1 MYFFARNE
9 EANQWLAENPV
20 ILGGAAVVLGLIL
33 VGLGVYSLIT
43 RRAPTKRGPDLEGGQ
58 AVAMAVVWLV
68 FGGLCLL
75 FGAFK
80 IVTGL
85 LW

>member
-1 MYFFARNE
+1 MYLFARNE
-9 EANQWLAENPV
+9 EANQWLAENPLV
-20 ILGGAAVVLGLIL
+20 LGGGAVVLGLIL
-33 VGLGVYSLIT
+33 VGLGVYAIINK
-43 RRAPTKRGPDLEGGQ
+43 RAPTKRGPDLEGGH
-58 AVAMAVVWLV
+58 AVAMALIWLV

-80 IVTGL
+80 IATGL

>member
-1 MYFFARNE
+1 MCFFGRNE
-9 EANQWLAENPV
+9 EINRWLADNPL
-20 ILGGAAVVLGLIL
+20 ILGAGAVVLGLIL
-33 VGLGVYSLIT
+33 VALGAYALIT
-43 RRAPTKRGPDLEGGQ
+43 KRTPTKRGPDLEGGH

-80 IVTGL
+80 IATGL

>member
-9 EANQWLAENPV
+9 EINQWLAENPLV
-20 ILGGAAVVLGLIL
+20 LGGAAVVLGLIL
-33 VGLGVYSLIT
+33 VVLGVYSLIT
-43 RRAPTKRGPDLEGGQ
+43 KRAPTKRGPDLEGGH

>member
-9 EANQWLAENPV
+9 EANQWLAENPLV
-20 ILGGAAVVLGLIL
+20 LGGGAVVLGLIL
-33 VGLGVYSLIT
+33 VGLGVYALIT
-43 RRAPTKRGPDLEGGQ
+43 KRAPTKRGPDLEGGH

>member
-1 MYFFARNE
+1 MSFFARNE
-9 EANQWLAENPV
+9 EINQWLADNPLV
-20 ILGGAAVVLGLIL
+20 LGAGAVVLGLVL
-33 VGLGVYSLIT
+33 VGFGVYALVT
-43 RRAPTKRGPDLEGGQ
+43 KRAPTKRGPDLEGGH
-58 AVAMAVVWLV
+58 AVAMAVIWLV

>member
-9 EANQWLAENPV
+9 EANQWLAENPL
-20 ILGGAAVVLGLIL
+20 ILGAGAVVLGLIL
-33 VGLGVYSLIT
+33 VGLGLYALIT
-43 RRAPTKRGPDLEGGQ
+43 KRAPTKRGPDLEGGN
-58 AVAMAVVWLV
+58 VKAMAIVWLV

-75 FGAFK
+75 YGAFK
-80 IVTGL
+80 IVMGL